1 MGSKKYNILLV
12 DDRPENLL
20 TLEGILDSPD
30 FNLVKAASGNEALGL
45 LLEYNFALVLMDVQ
59 MPGMDGFETAEI
71 MRSNDRTKHI
81 PIIFITAISKQRK
94 HIFQGYESGAVDY
107 LYKPLD
113 MEILKSKIAA
123 FVEFFKYKEALEATT
138 AALQNTVE
146 ELHRA
151 KEEAET
157 ANRAKS
163 SFLASMSHE
172 IRTPLNGIIGVAELG
187 LLDRDLAPMDAE
199 RYLDIKTSG
208 QNLLEIINDILDIS
222 KIEASKLDLE
232 EIEFSLRDIIDK
244 VIKIIQVQLK
254 DDQFELVVDMDPEIP
269 DVIIGDPLRLR
280 QILTN
285 LLSNA
290 VKFTQ
295 KGHVKLIVN
304 MIDLIEEQ
312 IRLHFEVI
320 DTGEGIAPDKQKI
333 LFDQYTQADSS
344 VARQFGGT
352 GLGLNISRK
361 LVNLMGG
368 DIELESKP
376 GTGSKFYFT
385 LNLITGDQSSDPKE
399 LNLDKSFSN
408 KKVLVVDDH
417 EESVHSFK
425 RLFEYWDFSVEWAP
439 TLESATTMLT
449 GNSFDAVFI
458 DFDLENR
465 DAEEILEKVK
475 SANDTVKIVFLT
487 STKVSMAI
495 DRIKKLGSYQFMLKP
510 VQQNDLRN
518 LLEGK
523 TNESL
528 VKEQIKKV
536 IHDQEKLQHTEAGQ
550 KKLPFGATAKILVA
564 EDQIIN
570 QKVITQFLVRKG
582 WEVDVVDNGLKALNT
597 IKNAPDKYFMILM
610 DVQMPEMDGFE
621 STVQIRDFEQN
632 NGGHIP
638 IIAMTALAMVGDK
651 EKCMAVGMDHYLTK
665 PINPEELYEVVERYQ
680 K

>member
-1 MGSKKYNILLV
+1 MGKKKYNILLV

-20 TLEGILDSPD
+20 TLEGILDSPE
-30 FNLVKAASGNEALGL
+30 FNLVKASSGNEALGL

-113 MEILKSKIAA
+113 MEILKSKISA
-123 FVEFFKYKEALEATT
+123 FIEFFKYKEALEETT
-138 AALQNTVE
+138 NALQNTIE
-146 ELHRA
+146 ELHSA

-187 LLDRDLAPMDAE
+187 LLDKDLAPMDAE

-232 EIEFSLRDIIDK
+232 EIDFSLRDIIDK

-254 DDQFELVVDMDPEIP
+254 DGSFELVVDMDPQIP
-269 DVIIGDPLRLR
+269 DGIIGDPLRLR

-290 VKFTQ
+290 VKFTHN
-295 KGHVKLIVN
+295 GYVKLVVN
-304 MIDLIEEQ
+304 MVDLIEEQ

-320 DTGEGIAPDKQKI
+320 DTGEGIAPEKQKI
-333 LFDQYTQADSS
+333 LFEQYTQADSS

-352 GLGLNISRK
+352 GLGLSIARK

-368 DIELESKP
+368 DIELESDVDL
-376 GTGSKFYFT
+376 GSKFYFS
-385 LNLITGDQSSDPKE
+385 LNLITGDQNYEPKE
-399 LNLDKSFSN
+399 LNVADSFAH
-408 KKVLVVDDH
+408 KKVLIVDDH
-417 EESVHSFK
+417 HETINAFK
-425 RLFEYWDFSVEWAP
+425 RLMEFWDFKVVWGKS
-439 TLESATTMLT
+439 LEEGTKLL
-449 GNSFDAVFI
+449 GKEDFDLVFI
-458 DFDLENR
+458 DFNLENK
-465 DAEEILEKVK
+465 DPEEILDKMK
-475 SANDTVKIVFLT
+475 SARKGVKIVFLT
-487 STKVSMAI
+487 STKSSLAI
-495 DRIKKLGSYQFMLKP
+495 DRIKKLGSYQFLLKP
-510 VQQNDLRN
+510 LQQNDLKY

-523 TNESL
+523 TNESM

-536 IHDQEKLQHTEAGQ
+536 IHDQELQHTEPGQ
-550 KKLPFGATAKILVA
+550 KKLPFGATGKILVA

-570 QKVITQFLVRKG
+570 QKVISQFLTRKG
-582 WEVDVVDNGLKALNT
+582 WEVDVVDNGQKALDT
-597 IKNAPDKYFMILM
+597 IKESHDKYFMVLM

-621 STVQIRDFEQN
+621 STVRVREFELE

-651 EKCMAVGMDHYLTK
+651 EKCIAAGMDDYLTK
-665 PINPEELYEVVERYQ
+665 PINPDELYEVVERYQ